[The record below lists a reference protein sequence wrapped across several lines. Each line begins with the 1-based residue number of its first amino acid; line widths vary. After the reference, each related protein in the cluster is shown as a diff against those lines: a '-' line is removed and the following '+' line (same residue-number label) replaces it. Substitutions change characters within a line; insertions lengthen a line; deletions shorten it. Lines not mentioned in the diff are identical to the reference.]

1 MTEYIYFHKLVSDG
15 KFPLDNLAFLLFSDV
30 VRWFGTET
38 AIYSMRYSEEIK
50 FFWKTGLRLF
60 HGRFLRFMSGPKCPG
75 RNIDSSAHN
84 SKINFIVHDRK
95 VLQDEKPYVE
105 GTSPG
110 IINGMIDSLAS
121 CDKNQTKTYT
131 VCVDGKKIN
140 PSSKGE
146 VNLCGY
152 EDSLTFKEKQDRLTT
167 ELNHVSELKEL
178 VTKLLSFDH
187 SEVSS
192 CDYKD
197 RKYILEGCRKTVT
210 ILSER
215 LCDLRKL
222 KVKKDL
228 FFNKLK
234 DKCESD
240 WRNSQFSMVI
250 SSIKTTIYQIEN
262 AIDELLQC
270 NDTLCQYAALI
281 ENAGS
286 YLVAEK
292 RIPLMKQGN
301 MVCLSSKCSND
312 KAKI

>member
-1 MTEYIYFHKLVSDG
+1 
-15 KFPLDNLAFLLFSDV
+15 
-30 VRWFGTET
+30 
-38 AIYSMRYSEEIK
+38 
-50 FFWKTGLRLF
+50 
-60 HGRFLRFMSGPKCPG
+60 MSGPKCTG

-84 SKINFIVHDRK
+84 LKINFIVPDRK

-110 IINGMIDSLAS
+110 IINGMIDSLTS
-121 CDKNQTKTYT
+121 CAKDQMKTYK

-146 VNLCGY
+146 VNLWGY
-152 EDSLTFKEKQDRLTT
+152 EDSPTFKEKQDRLTI

-192 CDYKD
+192 CDDKD
-197 RKYILEGCRKTVT
+197 RKYILEG
-210 ILSER
+210 LS
-215 LCDLRKL
+215 DLRKL

-228 FFNKLK
+228 FFFNKLK

-250 SSIKTTIYQIEN
+250 SSINITIYQIKN
-262 AIDELLQC
+262 AQD
-270 NDTLCQYAALI
+270 
-281 ENAGS
+281 
-286 YLVAEK
+286 V
-292 RIPLMKQGN
+292 
-301 MVCLSSKCSND
+301 
-312 KAKI
+312 